1 MVQVTARIPVI
12 PADRARLTG
21 MTIHRL
27 MTTMAT
33 EQVRQLEDLLAV
45 DSPQTTDDRTDAAA
59 AAAAEQ

>member
-1 MVQVTARIPVI
+1 
-12 PADRARLTG
+12 

-45 DSPQTTDDRTDAAA
+45 DSMGSTPTPDDRTDAAA
-59 AAAAEQ
+59 EQ

>member
-1 MVQVTARIPVI
+1 MTQVTSRIPVI
-12 PADRARLTG
+12 PSGPRRLTG

-45 DSPQTTDDRTDAAA
+45 DSTQTTDDRTDAAA
-59 AAAAEQ
+59 EH

>member
-1 MVQVTARIPVI
+1 
-12 PADRARLTG
+12 

-59 AAAAEQ
+59 EQ